1 MKKAILPLML
11 FISFF
16 AKAQNTSQSYI
27 DKYKDA
33 AISIMHDYGIPA
45 SVTLAIAMHESA
57 SGNSRV
63 ARQSNNQFGMKGH
76 NSKTHSSYK
85 SYDSV
90 MESFEDFARMMTQR
104 KQFSQLADK
113 FDSFDYKNWAKGIQR
128 GGYASSRKWSS
139 QVLLLIKKFRLNS
152 FDESPE
158 LAEQ

>member
-11 FISFF
+11 FAGFF

-57 SGNSRV
+57 SGNSKL
-63 ARQSNNQFGMKGH
+63 AKKSNNQFGMKG
-76 NSKTHSSYK
+76 KRSYK
-85 SYDSV
+85 TYDSV
-90 MESFEDFARMMTQR
+90 LESFEDFARIMSER

-113 FDSFDYKNWAKGIQR
+113 FDSFDYKSWAKGIQR
-128 GGYASSRKWSS
+128 GGYASSSKWSS
-139 QVLLLIKKFRLNS
+139 QVLSLIKKFQLNS
-152 FDESPE
+152 LDEKPE
-158 LAEQ
+158 LAAQ